1 MKQYRMCHLL
11 FSRLPKPD
19 YLRRLVEDFAG
30 LGANSLLMEYVD
42 RFPYRKH
49 PDVVN
54 PEAFTVESLS
64 EFIAYAQS
72 LGLEIVPL
80 VQSFAHVDTVLGHK
94 AYRGLSEIPTTPKQW
109 QSAIP
114 DQWQYCPQRE
124 ETFDFLMDYYEE
136 LFEMHPHSKYLHLG
150 CDERR

>member
-1 MKQYRMCHLL
+1 ML
-11 FSRLPKPD
+11 FSQLPKPD
-19 YLRRLVEDFAG
+19 YLKRLAG
-30 LGANSLLMEYVD
+30 DLATLGANSLLMEYVD

-80 VQSFAHVDTVLGHK
+80 VQSFAHVEHILK
-94 AYRGLSEIPTTPKQW
+94 LEAYRGLSEIPTTPKQW
-109 QSAIP
+109 QSTIP
-114 DQWQYCPQRE
+114 NQWQYCPQRE
-124 ETFDFLMDYYEE
+124 EAFDFLMDCYEE
-136 LFEMHPHSKYLHLG
+136 LFEMHPNSKYLHLG